1 MNHQKYQRKLIMKEK
16 RNDAEQKNR
25 KTKRDYERRVSDIYF
40 DLFFVFVAV
49 GTFLWVI
56 MHSIFDACIDSWM
69 ADPKLLNFHYM
80 WNILMYVIPYT
91 LWAFAGGFLIVYVRN
106 PLNELINGGI
116 RIFRLKRRMRRE
128 NKLREGG
135 NNASH

>member
-1 MNHQKYQRKLIMKEK
+1 MMTENKKNQEFKIRKIKRGIEGSCDNAKKYFWLF
-16 RNDAEQKNR
+16 
-25 KTKRDYERRVSDIYF
+25 VV
-40 DLFFVFVAV
+40 FFVAGLIVRNV
-49 GTFLWVI
+49 
-56 MHSIFDACIDSWM
+56 MHDFFSAGIDSWK
-69 ADPKLLNFHYM
+69 ADPELNNFRYM

-128 NKLREGG
+128 KKLREGG

>member
-1 MNHQKYQRKLIMKEK
+1 MKE
-16 RNDAEQKNR
+16 NKNNPELKIR
-25 KTKRDYERRVSDIYF
+25 STERDYKYISRITDRYAVLS
-40 DLFFVFVAV
+40 LVFLTAGIV
-49 GTFLWVI
+49 LWIVMNI
-56 MHSIFDACIDSWM
+56 IFDACIDSWK
-69 ADPKLLNFHYM
+69 ADPALNNFRYM

-116 RIFRLKRRMRRE
+116 RIFLLKRRMRRE
-128 NKLREGG
+128 NTLREGS

>member
-1 MNHQKYQRKLIMKEK
+1 MRENKSNPELKFRSTE
-16 RNDAEQKNR
+16 
-25 KTKRDYERRVSDIYF
+25 RDYKYISRITGRYAGLSLVFLTAGIVLWIVMDI
-40 DLFFVFVAV
+40 
-49 GTFLWVI
+49 
-56 MHSIFDACIDSWM
+56 IFDACIDSWK
-69 ADPKLLNFHYM
+69 ADPELNNFRYM

-106 PLNELINGGI
+106 PLNELIYGGI

-128 NKLREGG
+128 KKLREGG